1 MTDKNTYWIA
11 DVDGNKALVQGS
23 AERDRWTQINGWTE
37 ADEPQG
43 LQFVWLRNEQ
53 TGGRAKF
60 AAQAVPLWEGL
71 GWKPS
76 APPEPVNLAI
86 GPEHPSRAAQAPD
99 AEPAAPPKTPSR
111 IRAASGDEKE

>member
-11 DVDGNKALVQGS
+11 DVDGTKALVQGS
-23 AERDRWTQINGWTE
+23 AERDRWTQVNGWTE
-37 ADEPQG
+37 AGEPEG
-43 LQFVWLRNEQ
+43 LEFVWLENEQ

-60 AAQAVPLWEGL
+60 NAQAVPLWEGL

-86 GPEHPSRAAQAPD
+86 GPEHPARVQVEEKAQVK
-99 AEPAAPPKTPSR
+99 AEKVDSDSASKTSDKT
-111 IRAASGDEKE
+111 SK

>member
-43 LQFVWLRNEQ
+43 LQFVWLENSQ

-99 AEPAAPPKTPSR
+99 AEPVAPSKTPSR